1 MHKRTVI
8 IILFLIAGAVAAI
21 FYVQDNRTDSGA
33 LRVSGNVE
41 VTEANLGFKMAGR
54 IVALDAE
61 EGARVKKGERIAA
74 LDNRELKAIVDQ
86 NRAIVGIAEAEEVK
100 AQRDFERFDAL
111 SREGAVSL
119 QQLDAARR
127 TRDAARLQV
136 QQTRAALAASEER
149 LLDTVLYAP
158 ISAVVL
164 RKNSEIGEMVQAGAA
179 VYTLGDIDRP
189 WVKVYVKENKLG
201 LIKYGQKARVTVD
214 TFPDRIFD
222 GIVSFLSSEAEFTPK
237 NVQTKEERVKLVFA
251 VKVTVE
257 NRNGELKPGMPADV
271 DILLQ

>member
-149 LLDTVLYAP
+149 LLDTVPYAP